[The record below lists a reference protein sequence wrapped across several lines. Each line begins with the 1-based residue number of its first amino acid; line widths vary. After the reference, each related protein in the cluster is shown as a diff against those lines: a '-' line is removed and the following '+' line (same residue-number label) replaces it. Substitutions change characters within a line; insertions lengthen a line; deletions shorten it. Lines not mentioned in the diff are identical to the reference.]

1 MHEWILNTTSISN
14 VKTEVVRGS
23 MNQHEKDQN
32 LDQQVIDSFGHE
44 WAAFDYAESE
54 TDDALDSQFLAY
66 CTPLDLSQFN
76 RKSSVAADFGAG
88 SGRWTSRLLPYFSL
102 VYALEPSDGANK
114 VLKNKFSKE
123 SRIKILQ
130 ETVGDNSIATESL
143 DLAMSLGVLHH
154 IPDTRLAIKDI
165 ASKIK
170 SDGVFFCYL
179 YYKLENKPLY
189 YRGLF
194 WASNSLR
201 WVISRLP
208 YALRKLIAR
217 AIAALVY
224 FPLAR
229 MAKLL
234 SNVEKNIS
242 NFPLH
247 HYANMPFV
255 MLQNDALDRFGTR
268 LEQRFSKKEITE
280 MLGNAGFDL
289 STLKFSDVEPFWTFT
304 VKKNSDSDKLIFLT
318 KLV

>member
-1 MHEWILNTTSISN
+1 MS
-14 VKTEVVRGS
+14 
-23 MNQHEKDQN
+23 QHKKDLN

-44 WAAFDYAESE
+44 WSAFDYAESE

-66 CTPLDLSQFN
+66 CTPIDLTQFN
-76 RKSSVAADFGAG
+76 SKSSVAADFGAG
-88 SGRWTSRLLPYFSL
+88 SGRWTSRLLPHFSL

-123 SRIKILQ
+123 SRMTIRQ
-130 ETVGDNSIATESL
+130 ETVGANSIPSGSL

-154 IPDTRLAIKDI
+154 IPDTGLAIRDI
-165 ASKIK
+165 SSKIK
-170 SDGVFFCYL
+170 SGGYFLCYL
-179 YYKLENKPLY
+179 YYKLENKPFF

-217 AIAALVY
+217 VIAALIY
-224 FPLAR
+224 LPLAR
-229 MAKLL
+229 TSKILG
-234 SNVEKNIS
+234 NKGKDVS

-247 HYANMPFV
+247 HYADMPFV

-268 LEQRFSKKEITE
+268 LEQRFSKKDIIE
-280 MLGNAGFDL
+280 MLDIAGFDL
-289 STLKFSDVEPFWTFT
+289 STLTFSEREPFWTFA
-304 VKKNSDSDKLIFLT
+304 VQKL
-318 KLV
+318 

>member
-1 MHEWILNTTSISN
+1 MS
-14 VKTEVVRGS
+14 
-23 MNQHEKDQN
+23 QHEKDQN

-54 TDDALDSQFLAY
+54 TDAALDSQFLAY
-66 CTPLDLSQFN
+66 CTPIDLSQFN
-76 RKSSVAADFGAG
+76 ATSSVAADFGAG
-88 SGRWTSRLLPYFSL
+88 SGRWASRLLPYFSL

-123 SRIKILQ
+123 SRMKILQ
-130 ETVGDNSIATESL
+130 ETVGANSIPSGSL

-154 IPDTRLAIKDI
+154 IPDTGLAIKDV

-170 SDGVFFCYL
+170 SGGIFLCYL

-189 YRGLF
+189 YRCLF
-194 WASNSLR
+194 WTSNSLR

-208 YALRKLIAR
+208 YAMRRLIAR
-217 AIAALVY
+217 AIAALIY
-224 FPLAR
+224 LPLAR
-229 MAKLL
+229 AAKLL
-234 SNVEKNIS
+234 SSTGKNVS

-268 LEQRFSKKEITE
+268 LEQRFTKSQIIE
-280 MLGNAGFDL
+280 MLSVAGFDL
-289 STLKFSDVEPFWTFT
+289 ATLKFSAMEPFWTFSII
-304 VKKNSDSDKLIFLT
+304 KK
-318 KLV
+318 

>member
-1 MHEWILNTTSISN
+1 MS
-14 VKTEVVRGS
+14 
-23 MNQHEKDQN
+23 QHKKDQN

-44 WAAFDYAESE
+44 WSAFDYAESE

-66 CTPLDLSQFN
+66 CTPIDLTQFN
-76 RKSSVAADFGAG
+76 SKSSVAADFGAG
-88 SGRWTSRLLPYFSL
+88 SGRWASRLLPHFSL

-123 SRIKILQ
+123 SRMTILQ
-130 ETVGDNSIATESL
+130 ETVGANSIPAGSL

-154 IPDTRLAIKDI
+154 IPDTGLAIKDV

-170 SDGVFFCYL
+170 GGGVFLCYL

-194 WASNSLR
+194 WTSNSLR

-208 YALRKLIAR
+208 YALRKLIAQV
-217 AIAALVY
+217 IAALIY
-224 FPLAR
+224 LPLAR
-229 MAKLL
+229 TAKLL
-234 SNVEKNIS
+234 SSNRKNVS

-280 MLGNAGFDL
+280 MLGNADFDL
-289 STLKFSDVEPFWTFT
+289 STLKFSDVEPFWTFS
-304 VKKNSDSDKLIFLT
+304 VKKL
-318 KLV
+318 

>member
-1 MHEWILNTTSISN
+1 MS
-14 VKTEVVRGS
+14 
-23 MNQHEKDQN
+23 QHKKDQN

-44 WAAFDYAESE
+44 WSAFDYSESE

-66 CTPLDLSQFN
+66 CTPIDLTQFN
-76 RKSSVAADFGAG
+76 SKSSVAADFGAG
-88 SGRWTSRLLPYFSL
+88 SGRWASRLLPHFSL

-123 SRIKILQ
+123 SRMTILQ
-130 ETVGDNSIATESL
+130 ETVGANSIPSGSL

-154 IPDTRLAIKDI
+154 IPDTGLAIKDV

-170 SDGVFFCYL
+170 GGGVFLCYL

-194 WASNSLR
+194 WTSNSLR

-208 YALRKLIAR
+208 YAMRRLISKI
-217 AIAALVY
+217 IAGAVY
-224 FPLAR
+224 LPLAR
-229 MAKLL
+229 TSKLL
-234 SNVEKNIS
+234 GNKGKDVS

-247 HYANMPFV
+247 HYADMPFV

-268 LEQRFSKKEITE
+268 LEQRFSKKEIIE
-280 MLGNAGFDL
+280 MLGKAGFDL
-289 STLKFSDVEPFWTFT
+289 STLKFSDMEPFWTFA
-304 VKKNSDSDKLIFLT
+304 VKKL
-318 KLV
+318 

>member
-1 MHEWILNTTSISN
+1 MS
-14 VKTEVVRGS
+14 
-23 MNQHEKDQN
+23 QHKKDQN

-54 TDDALDSQFLAY
+54 TDEALDSQFLAY
-66 CTPLDLSQFN
+66 CTPIDLTRFN
-76 RKSSVAADFGAG
+76 SKSSVAADFGAG
-88 SGRWTSRLLPYFSL
+88 SGRWASRLLPHFSL

-123 SRIKILQ
+123 SRMTILQ
-130 ETVGDNSIATESL
+130 ETVGANSIPARSL

-154 IPDTRLAIKDI
+154 IPDTRLAIKDV
-165 ASKIK
+165 AGKIN
-170 SDGVFFCYL
+170 SGGIFLGYL

-189 YRGLF
+189 YRGIF
-194 WASNSLR
+194 WTSNSIR

-208 YALRKLIAR
+208 YALRRFIAR
-217 AIAALVY
+217 VIASFVY

-229 MAKLL
+229 TAKLL
-234 SNVEKNIS
+234 DKRGKNVS

-289 STLKFSDVEPFWTFT
+289 STLKFSDVEPFWTFS
-304 VKKNSDSDKLIFLT
+304 VKKL
-318 KLV
+318 

>member
-1 MHEWILNTTSISN
+1 
-14 VKTEVVRGS
+14 
-23 MNQHEKDQN
+23 MNQHKKDQN

-44 WAAFDYAESE
+44 WAAFDYTESE

-66 CTPLDLSQFN
+66 CTPIDLTQFN
-76 RKSSVAADFGAG
+76 SKSSVAADFGAG
-88 SGRWTSRLLPYFSL
+88 SGRWASRLLPHFSL

-123 SRIKILQ
+123 SRMTILQ
-130 ETVGDNSIATESL
+130 ETVGANSIPARSL

-154 IPDTRLAIKDI
+154 IPDTGLSIRDV

-170 SDGVFFCYL
+170 SGGSFLCYL
-179 YYKLENKPLY
+179 YYKLENKPVF

-208 YALRKLIAR
+208 YAMRRLVAKIIAR
-217 AIAALVY
+217 AVY
-224 FPLAR
+224 LPLAR
-229 MAKLL
+229 TSKLL
-234 SNVEKNIS
+234 GNKGKDVS

-247 HYANMPFV
+247 HYANMPFI

-289 STLKFSDVEPFWTFT
+289 STLKFSDVEPFWTFS
-304 VKKNSDSDKLIFLT
+304 VKKL
-318 KLV
+318 

>member
-1 MHEWILNTTSISN
+1 MAVE
-14 VKTEVVRGS
+14 G
-23 MNQHEKDQN
+23 KDEN
-32 LDQQVIDSFGHE
+32 LDQEVIDSFGHE

-54 TDDALDSQFLAY
+54 TDEALDSQFLAY
-66 CTPLDLSQFN
+66 CTPIDLSQFN
-76 RKSSVAADFGAG
+76 AKSSVAADFGAG
-88 SGRWTSRLLPYFSL
+88 SGRWASRLLPYFSL
-102 VYALEPSDGANK
+102 VYALEPSDGANN
-114 VLKNKFSKE
+114 VLKNKFLKE
-123 SRIKILQ
+123 SRMKILQ
-130 ETVGDNSIATESL
+130 ETVGANSIPAGSL

-154 IPDTRLAIKDI
+154 IPDTGLAIKDV

-170 SDGVFFCYL
+170 GGGVFLCYL

-208 YALRKLIAR
+208 YALRRFIAR
-217 AIAALVY
+217 IIASLVY

-229 MAKLL
+229 TAKLL
-234 SNVEKNIS
+234 EKRGKNIS

-280 MLGNAGFDL
+280 MLENAGFDL
-289 STLKFSDVEPFWTFT
+289 STLKFSDVEPFWTFS
-304 VKKNSDSDKLIFLT
+304 VKKL
-318 KLV
+318 

>member
-1 MHEWILNTTSISN
+1 MS
-14 VKTEVVRGS
+14 
-23 MNQHEKDQN
+23 QHKKDQN

-44 WAAFDYAESE
+44 WAAFNYAEGE

-66 CTPLDLSQFN
+66 CTPIDLTQFN
-76 RKSSVAADFGAG
+76 SKSSVAADFGAG
-88 SGRWTSRLLPYFSL
+88 SGRWASRLLPHFSL

-123 SRIKILQ
+123 SRMTILQ
-130 ETVGDNSIATESL
+130 ETVGANSIPAGSL

-154 IPDTRLAIKDI
+154 IPDTGLAIKDV

-170 SDGVFFCYL
+170 GGGVFLCYL

-194 WASNSLR
+194 WTSNSLR

-208 YALRKLIAR
+208 YRLRRFLARIIAR
-217 AIAALVY
+217 LIYL
-224 FPLAR
+224 PLAR
-229 MAKLL
+229 LAKLIG
-234 SNVEKNIS
+234 KTGRDTA

-255 MLQNDALDRFGTR
+255 MLQNDALDRFGTS
-268 LEQRFSKKEITE
+268 LEHRFNKSEIVN
-280 MLGNAGFDL
+280 MLQEADFDI
-289 STLKFSDVEPFWTFT
+289 STLNFSESEPFWTFS
-304 VKKNSDSDKLIFLT
+304 VRKAQD
-318 KLV
+318 

>member
-1 MHEWILNTTSISN
+1 MS
-14 VKTEVVRGS
+14 
-23 MNQHEKDQN
+23 QHEKDQN

-44 WAAFDYAESE
+44 WAAFDYAEGE
-54 TDDALDSQFLAY
+54 TDEALDSQFLAY
-66 CTPLDLSQFN
+66 CTPIDLSQFN
-76 RKSSVAADFGAG
+76 AKSSVAADFGAG
-88 SGRWTSRLLPYFSL
+88 SGRWASRLLPYFSL

-123 SRIKILQ
+123 SRMKILQ
-130 ETVGDNSIATESL
+130 ETVGANSIPAGSL

-154 IPDTRLAIKDI
+154 IPDTGLAIKDV

-170 SDGVFFCYL
+170 SGGVFLCYL
-179 YYKLENKPLY
+179 YYKLDNKPLH

-194 WASNSLR
+194 LASNSLR

-208 YALRKLIAR
+208 YALRKFIAR
-217 AIAALVY
+217 VIASFVY

-229 MAKLL
+229 TAKLL
-234 SNVEKNIS
+234 GKRGKNVS

-289 STLKFSDVEPFWTFT
+289 STLKFSDVEPFWTFS
-304 VKKNSDSDKLIFLT
+304 VKKL
-318 KLV
+318 